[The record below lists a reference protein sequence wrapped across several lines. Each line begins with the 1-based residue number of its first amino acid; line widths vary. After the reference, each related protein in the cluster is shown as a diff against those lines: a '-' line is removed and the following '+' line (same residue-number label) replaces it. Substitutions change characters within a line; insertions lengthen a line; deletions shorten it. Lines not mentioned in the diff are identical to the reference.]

1 MYHNNRR
8 KKRYIALLTIQ
19 SFRDKII
26 IQFQDNRFQTRK
38 CHVLQTY
45 WLKHVVKLTRC
56 LLLPTLCVID
66 LKTKPCRDISEA
78 IKLWDFLGYFSS
90 SILCGKYTSGERS
103 KECLDKYVQLG
114 CNSTHANYLGSKPYH
129 KHSQPCLVTRKAT
142 TIYVCM
148 YVCMEIRL
156 KNSQR
161 GTKLWVL
168 SFFEN
173 YEI

>member
-1 MYHNNRR
+1 M
-8 KKRYIALLTIQ
+8 
-19 SFRDKII
+19 
-26 IQFQDNRFQTRK
+26 
-38 CHVLQTY
+38 LQTY

-142 TIYVCM
+142 TIYM
-148 YVCMEIRL
+148 YVCMYGNPFKNFSKRDKTMGFILLWELWDLKYGMKIVVVNHRSAYSRL
-156 KNSQR
+156 SWPTQSSR
-161 GTKLWVL
+161 T
-168 SFFEN
+168 S
-173 YEI
+173 